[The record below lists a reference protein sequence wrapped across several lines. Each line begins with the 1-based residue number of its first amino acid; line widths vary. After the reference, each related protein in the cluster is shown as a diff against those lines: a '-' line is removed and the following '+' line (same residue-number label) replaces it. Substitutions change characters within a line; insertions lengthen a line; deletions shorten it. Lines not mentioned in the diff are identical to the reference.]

1 MAKTT
6 KLSDFNNPLV
16 LQVSNE
22 LAEKSK
28 NKEELITNIF
38 LYVRDSI
45 KFGFPDNGDFVKASE
60 SIQLGYGQCNTK
72 STLFLALCNASNI
85 NARIHFS
92 LIKKEIQRGLI
103 TGMLYNLIPKNIS
116 HSWIEVEINGSWVKI
131 DSFINDRK
139 FYQAGKEM
147 LKEKKWD
154 TGFSV
159 SCSKNASSIDL
170 DLINPKF
177 VQMDAV
183 TEDHGVY
190 EEPMD
195 YYNTSKYKNRP
206 NILTLFIYR
215 IFIKKVNLKIQF
227 MRDNFEL

>member
-1 MAKTT
+1 MGSA
-6 KLSDFNNPLV
+6 
-16 LQVSNE
+16 
-22 LAEKSK
+22 
-28 NKEELITNIF
+28 
-38 LYVRDSI
+38 
-45 KFGFPDNGDFVKASE
+45 
-60 SIQLGYGQCNTK
+60 IQNQRF
-72 STLFLALCNASNI
+72 FLALCNALNI

-131 DSFINDRK
+131 DSIINDRK

-183 TEDHGVY
+183 TEDHGFY

-215 IFIKKVNLKIQF
+215 IFIKILAFIIFLRYSDFGYNS
-227 MRDNFEL
+227 